1 LPPPKHA
8 MASPQIPVA
17 VYDGHPYEPRNE
29 YNPAWAPLP
38 TLQHIGA
45 PYFASRS
52 EGGNRSHESRNYTH
66 RETQKPVLP
75 VPTGALP
82 SRPHISEM
90 PRRGSLSHTEH
101 SMHYTVASGRHQNSA
116 ANTHFGYNPA
126 QESRQ
131 ASLPERQNG
140 TDHEGHQHW
149 PPPPPGYLPVPEQY
163 NSSKGYQGFNNR

>member
-1 LPPPKHA
+1 
-8 MASPQIPVA
+8 MVSPQIPVA
-17 VYDGHPYEPRNE
+17 VYDGHPHE
-29 YNPAWAPLP
+29 YNQAWAREASLP

-45 PYFASRS
+45 PYFVSRS
-52 EGGNRSHESRNYTH
+52 EGGNRSHESRNYTY
-66 RETQKPVLP
+66 RETQNPVTLP

-149 PPPPPGYLPVPEQY
+149 PPPPSGYLPVPEQY